1 MYTHQH
7 SSFTPDMLFFC
18 LSHRRHSYRTGQD
31 IENCG
36 TCRDCACIIYRYVA
50 GCLFIV
56 CIFMT
61 LCLRLGQWGHR
72 ECQSVRAQD
81 CGHHELSFKAC
92 WGLSRCSVTR
102 TARCIV
108 GTALRKHRSRSDH
121 FIHTEVCSRRRTH
134 IHGHTYCHWNVF
146 SWTVS
151 KELKFESKG
160 IVQRTSVRKREF
172 CLTTEL

>member
-1 MYTHQH
+1 M
-7 SSFTPDMLFFC
+7 SFRFWSFLNSGSDSEVLPSTNVYAPTFLFYPWYVILLPFTQKTFIQDWTGHWELWDLQGLC
-18 LSHRRHSYRTGQD
+18 LHHLQVRGW
-31 IENCG
+31 I
-36 TCRDCACIIYRYVA
+36 
-50 GCLFIV
+50 F

-151 KELKFESKG
+151 K
-160 IVQRTSVRKREF
+160 
-172 CLTTEL
+172 